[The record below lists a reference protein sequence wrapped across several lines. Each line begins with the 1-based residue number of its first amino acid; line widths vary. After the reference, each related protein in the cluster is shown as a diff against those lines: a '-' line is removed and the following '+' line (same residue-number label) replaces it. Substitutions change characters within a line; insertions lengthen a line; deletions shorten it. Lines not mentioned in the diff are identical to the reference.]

1 MAAPHP
7 VLGASSGRQP
17 SFHSHTSLCSITVMY
32 LLVIRANTEH
42 FVPARGNPIPQ
53 KEGFWR
59 GPLDGPSGL
68 QCHPITWCALR

>member
-59 GPLDGPSGL
+59 GPWTD
-68 QCHPITWCALR
+68 HPGCSATPLHGVL